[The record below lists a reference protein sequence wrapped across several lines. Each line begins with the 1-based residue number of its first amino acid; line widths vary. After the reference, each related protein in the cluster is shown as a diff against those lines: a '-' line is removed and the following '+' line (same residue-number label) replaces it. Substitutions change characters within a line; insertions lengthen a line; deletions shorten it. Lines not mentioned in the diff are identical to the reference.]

1 MTIWQQPWKMWR
13 HVVKLDPDR
22 NIEDSVLRELP
33 HTGTDAIFVGGT
45 QDITLENTR
54 ALVDRM
60 RAAAPGLPIWQEI
73 SEQHAIVT
81 EVSGYAIPVVL
92 NAGNKE
98 WLIGRHMTAIREYGP
113 LIPWERTLIEGY
125 IIMNPDA
132 DVAKRTQAVIPR
144 SPEEAAAY
152 AEAAERIFGMKT
164 LYVEYSGQYGDP
176 EWVHSIR
183 DVTRQAHL
191 FYGGG
196 ITTAERAAEMASIV
210 DTIVVGNA
218 LYEQGTEI
226 VRETVKAVKETEKPS

>member
-1 MTIWQQPWKMWR
+1 MTLRLQPWKTWR

-22 NIEDSVLRELP
+22 DIEDSVLRELAQ
-33 HTGTDAIFVGGT
+33 TGTDALFVGGT

-54 ALVDRM
+54 ALIDRV

-92 NAGNKE
+92 NAGSNE
-98 WLIGRHMTAIREYGP
+98 WMIGRHMAAIRDYGP
-113 LIPWERTLIEGY
+113 LIPWERILVEGY
-125 IIMNPDA
+125 LILNPDA
-132 DVAKRTQAVIPR
+132 DVAKRTQAVMPR
-144 SPEEAAAY
+144 SWEEAAAY
-152 AEAAERIFGMKT
+152 AETAERIFGMKA

-176 EWVHSIR
+176 EWVRAIR
-183 DVTRQAHL
+183 SVTRQAHL

-196 ITTAERAAEMASIV
+196 ITSAERAAEMASIA

-218 LYEQGTEI
+218 LYEQGVEI
-226 VRETVKAVKETEKPS
+226 VRATVTAVKETEKPS